1 MLPSIKS
8 FAIAFAVSI
17 IIFGTL
23 GFVITPLL
31 KDATSGFD
39 ATLEKESTEE
49 TEMQAPSEDPNED
62 GEKAPAL
69 NIDANSFT
77 MLIIG
82 TDYQPNIFND
92 YRVFLPSNA
101 KAEDYVKN
109 SRHYTADTILII
121 HADKETG
128 DFLITS
134 LPKTTKVTSHGV
146 VTTLGEAY
154 ETVTIDYF
162 KQLITSIISLSIDYC
177 IEMQVNMAR
186 DVIDFMY
193 PTGIPYEVPYN
204 MYYVNEEE
212 RVLMPGTS
220 LDDYEYEY
228 DENGNKVL
236 REIHEGGELM
246 GYELYDIG
254 SNGQAFVSYS
264 EKHYIFGG
272 YDIYE
277 YYDLNKPKSHERYS
291 LESNTTTL
299 DEYQYDDGLNM
310 IGMTKRGYS
319 GEGTESRQLTFYEY
333 KIGSNGQLYLYMNE
347 VIHPAMVEYEIP
359 EQRTVSYYREDGREL
374 STTIY
379 DADGNI
385 ISHQEFN

>member
-1 MLPSIKS
+1 MLPSIKN
-8 FAIAFAVSI
+8 FAIAFAISI

-39 ATLEKESTEE
+39 ASANKESSVETSPDAPDENENSEE
-49 TEMQAPSEDPNED
+49 
-62 GEKAPAL
+62 EKAPAV
-69 NIDANSFT
+69 NVDAESFT

-92 YRVFLPSNA
+92 YRVFLSEDA

-121 HADKETG
+121 RADKETG

-134 LPKTTKVTSHGV
+134 LPKTTKVTAHGV

-154 ETVTIDYF
+154 ETVTISYF

-177 IEMQVNMAR
+177 IEMQVNMAKE
-186 DVIDFMY
+186 VIDFMY
-193 PTGIPYEVPYN
+193 PTGISYEIPYD

-228 DENGNKVL
+228 DE
-236 REIHEGGELM
+236 
-246 GYELYDIG
+246 Y
-254 SNGQAFVSYS
+254 
-264 EKHYIFGG
+264 
-272 YDIYE
+272 
-277 YYDLNKPKSHERYS
+277 
-291 LESNTTTL
+291 
-299 DEYQYDDGLNM
+299 
-310 IGMTKRGYS
+310 
-319 GEGTESRQLTFYEY
+319 
-333 KIGSNGQLYLYMNE
+333 
-347 VIHPAMVEYEIP
+347 
-359 EQRTVSYYREDGREL
+359 
-374 STTIY
+374 
-379 DADGNI
+379 GNI
-385 ISHQEFN
+385 INLPGTPFTIDLKKGMQRLDGEKATHLLRYHLHNGGEEKRCEIAVNFFKTIADSSFSYADEDVLATMGGLNKIITSKDGNTDINEKDAENILEMFKNYTLFNVKTLAIPGTYKTEDGKDYFEYTYSAVHNIFSSYK

>member
-1 MLPSIKS
+1 MLPSIKN

-23 GFVITPLL
+23 GFLITPLL

-39 ATLEKESTEE
+39 ATSEKENGQE
-49 TEMQAPSEDPNED
+49 TEIQNPGNEPNED
-62 GEKAPAL
+62 PEKAPAL

-101 KAEDYVKN
+101 TAEDYVRN
-109 SRHYTADTILII
+109 SRHYTADTIII
-121 HADKETG
+121 VHASKETG

-193 PTGIPYEVPYN
+193 PNGIMYEVPYD

-228 DENGNKVL
+228 DENGNIINLPGTPFTIDLKQGMQKLDGEKSTHLL
-236 REIHEGGELM
+236 RYHLHKDGEEKRCEIAINFFKTIADM
-246 GYELYDIG
+246 
-254 SNGQAFVSYS
+254 SFSYS
-264 EKHYIFGG
+264 DEDVLATMGG
-272 YDIYE
+272 
-277 YYDLNKPKSHERYS
+277 LNKIMTSTDGRTDINENDANNI
-291 LESNTTTL
+291 LEMFKNYTL
-299 DEYQYDDGLNM
+299 FNVK
-310 IGMTKRGYS
+310 T
-319 GEGTESRQLTFYEY
+319 LTIPGEY
-333 KIGSNGQLYLYMNE
+333 KTEGEKQYF
-347 VIHPAMVEYEIP
+347 EYTYSAVHNIFS
-359 EQRTVSYYREDGREL
+359 SYK
-374 STTIY
+374 
-379 DADGNI
+379 
-385 ISHQEFN
+385 